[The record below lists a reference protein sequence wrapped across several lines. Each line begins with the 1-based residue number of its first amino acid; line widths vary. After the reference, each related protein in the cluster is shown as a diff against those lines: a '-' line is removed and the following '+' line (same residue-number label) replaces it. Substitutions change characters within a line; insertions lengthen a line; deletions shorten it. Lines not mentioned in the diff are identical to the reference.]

1 MKRNNKTMGHR
12 DTPLRELKKVQTSG
26 TIDVNTLFVCRGEQC
41 SPVDLTLLQQTEGNI
56 EIRPSERRFSR

>member
-26 TIDVNTLFVCRGEQC
+26 TIDVNTLFVCRGDQ
-41 SPVDLTLLQQTEGNI
+41 PVDLTLLQQTEGNI